1 MGQCSDEED
10 LEASVLLRS
19 MARSVFWF
27 FTFQETGAAVDRA
40 ALAREASFKFFRCFC
55 DGHLSWQDIDGEPLE
70 DDDEP
75 AEARLCSDS
84 YGNLYHTKLFLF
96 SGSPQGLQAQCLVD
110 KRTALMRFAASVCAS
125 TCRSRPRRTW
135 PLNDQAELKRTT
147 HGGAKLP
154 GLIVRTA
161 VCNFEKSL
169 YSFRRQSRRP
179 RSVSGLR

>member
-96 SGSPQGLQAQCLVD
+96 SGSPQVSKPNASWTEDRINALRSFGLRVNLQEPATEDL
-110 KRTALMRFAASVCAS
+110 APE
-125 TCRSRPRRTW
+125 RSSR
-135 PLNDQAELKRTT
+135 AEENHAWWSK
-147 HGGAKLP
+147 A
-154 GLIVRTA
+154 
-161 VCNFEKSL
+161 
-169 YSFRRQSRRP
+169 
-179 RSVSGLR
+179 SGLDREDRGL